1 MNGHKQPRFFQEAN
15 APFILPGGF
24 APTGVIWGLILFV
37 LGFGLGS
44 GPCMTAGVVVGLVL
58 AKKVGK
64 DEHFVKSLLQ
74 HLITYR
80 GMRYISAAST
90 TPSPKVLV
98 RTKDGRM
105 TPISQWVEAK
115 KEAEDEKRQRR

>member
-1 MNGHKQPRFFQEAN
+1 M
-15 APFILPGGF
+15 F
-24 APTGVIWGLILFV
+24 A
-37 LGFGLGS
+37 GS
-44 GPCMTAGVVVGLVL
+44 IVGIVL

-64 DEHFVKSLLQ
+64 DEHYVKSLLQ

-80 GMRYISAAST
+80 GMRYLSAAGR
-90 TPSPKVLV
+90 TPGPKVLV

-115 KEAEDEKRQRR
+115 KEAEDEKRKRR